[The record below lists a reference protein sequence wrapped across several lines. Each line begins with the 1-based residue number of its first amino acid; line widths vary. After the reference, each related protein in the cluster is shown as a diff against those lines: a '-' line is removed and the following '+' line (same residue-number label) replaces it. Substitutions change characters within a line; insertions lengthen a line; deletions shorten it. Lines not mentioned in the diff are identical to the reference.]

1 MIPEGTRSHAINP
14 LNWKTDGTLAD
25 KSLNQ
30 GTCFTDYEGNITQ
43 EIPQFTGAYID
54 EERGSLK
61 VTDVTAEEYPAG
73 LPIFEDG
80 IYHLYD
86 YQFFYRNLQENVD
99 KRIDSY
105 LLHLRKKNHVSI
117 IHIGTFFRNTGLAFL
132 YCN

>member
-1 MIPEGTRSHAINP
+1 MS
-14 LNWKTDGTLAD
+14 
-25 KSLNQ
+25 Q
-30 GTCFTDYEGNITQ
+30 
-43 EIPQFTGAYID
+43 
-54 EERGSLK
+54 

-105 LLHLRKKNHVSI
+105 LR
-117 IHIGTFFRNTGLAFL
+117 
-132 YCN
+132 